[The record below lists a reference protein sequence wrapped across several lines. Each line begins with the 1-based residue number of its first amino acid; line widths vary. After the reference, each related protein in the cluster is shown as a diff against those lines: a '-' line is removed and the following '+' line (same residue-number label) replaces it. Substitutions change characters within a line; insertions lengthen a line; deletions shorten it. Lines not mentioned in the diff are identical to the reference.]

1 VYGQGVNEHPTDTA
15 IKHGIVDLEDEDVAV
30 NLELSQPQNVDS
42 EKSGTPTLGWVLVQ
56 IQI

>member
-1 VYGQGVNEHPTDTA
+1 VYGQGVNEHPTGTA

-42 EKSGTPTLGWVLVQ
+42 EKSGTPTLG
-56 IQI
+56 